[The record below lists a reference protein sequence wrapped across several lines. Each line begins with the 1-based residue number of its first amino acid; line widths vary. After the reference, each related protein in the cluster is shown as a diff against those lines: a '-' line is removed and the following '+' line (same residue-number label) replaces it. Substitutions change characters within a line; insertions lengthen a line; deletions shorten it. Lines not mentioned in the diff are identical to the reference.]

1 MLLDSPFHLRA
12 LQKLH
17 SVTIRPISIKAFSDC
32 PVEARQDLAL
42 QHFIDSVR
50 DPKTQKALRLADVKD
65 IGSALVFAH
74 KIETA
79 QQATRKDQYPIRAVS
94 AADSDSDF
102 VKKIDDL
109 RREIRRLK
117 ERKDGRCTEIR
128 CWTCGTAGHVRKN
141 GRVSR
146 SGGNSQQPHFKVF
159 HISSISGCDNELYVI
174 RQIGD
179 ITCNMVV
186 DTGANVTII
195 REDLARKLKFNII
208 WTPPCITLQTVTGDK
223 IYVHGKVN
231 LAIRFGN
238 INYHHTA
245 FVAEITDPCILGLY
259 FLWKYD
265 FKLDFGNSRMNSK
278 FEDITLFGLHAE
290 LEFSQKIIA
299 KIDISLSLRT
309 ECVIPGLVADNRKF
323 RFGVMDYPDTG
334 RARVGV
340 LVASSVVDLSNSVIP
355 VRVANISDKTKI
367 IQKGEVLATCTPVTC
382 IDRNCNSQ
390 DVSSDDLVQNLL
402 QDTDLDEKQRYAA
415 RQLIKEFQ
423 DLFSRTS
430 EDFGRTQ
437 LTFLNRT
444 GVFVLVS
451 KLITNG
457 STDYAKMVHVIKV
470 YLVDGKNEKQIRR
483 LAVGS
488 DVVSSF
494 QLLKEKIRA
503 LFQLPTASFDIK
515 WKDSEND
522 EILMS
527 SDAELAQALA
537 NADDGLL
544 KLFVSFGQTIPK
556 MQEAE
561 TKSAQEPKAP
571 GEVHPHVVCDACN
584 GSVCGDRYKCLQC
597 KDFDLC
603 ASCHSANKHPYH
615 DMVKLVKPSFAPR
628 EWAFLGSRRMWRSMF
643 GHAARGSFSF
653 PLLLRALVLLPLKKN
668 WPGGID
674 VKLETSPGR
683 RCSREFRKSCKNK
696 NKKEGEPTPSTS
708 DNATEQNENLAA
720 AEEKVEVKQPQ
731 CEETVKQETVEP
743 AQVCG
748 IFAESGKTS
757 HESKET
763 ECTNDD
769 NEVKSSDTG
778 EREKSPVSSDDNS
791 TCAEGWTLL
800 QNEEAEKQEVNSVE
814 PEKKET
820 EKIVMYPSLEKAA
833 VEPGCF
839 NQGANDIKPEC
850 PNQGGNNIKPEC
862 PYQTTSSIK
871 HEEGNVIRSNDP
883 EIINALI
890 KMQAMGFTNEG
901 GWLERLLVT
910 KKGNINEAL
919 DALYPFTRQ

>member
-1 MLLDSPFHLRA
+1 
-12 LQKLH
+12 
-17 SVTIRPISIKAFSDC
+17 
-32 PVEARQDLAL
+32 
-42 QHFIDSVR
+42 
-50 DPKTQKALRLADVKD
+50 
-65 IGSALVFAH
+65 
-74 KIETA
+74 
-79 QQATRKDQYPIRAVS
+79 
-94 AADSDSDF
+94 
-102 VKKIDDL
+102 
-109 RREIRRLK
+109 
-117 ERKDGRCTEIR
+117 
-128 CWTCGTAGHVRKN
+128 
-141 GRVSR
+141 
-146 SGGNSQQPHFKVF
+146 
-159 HISSISGCDNELYVI
+159 
-174 RQIGD
+174 
-179 ITCNMVV
+179 
-186 DTGANVTII
+186 
-195 REDLARKLKFNII
+195 
-208 WTPPCITLQTVTGDK
+208 
-223 IYVHGKVN
+223 
-231 LAIRFGN
+231 
-238 INYHHTA
+238 
-245 FVAEITDPCILGLY
+245 
-259 FLWKYD
+259 
-265 FKLDFGNSRMNSK
+265 
-278 FEDITLFGLHAE
+278 
-290 LEFSQKIIA
+290 
-299 KIDISLSLRT
+299 
-309 ECVIPGLVADNRKF
+309 
-323 RFGVMDYPDTG
+323 
-334 RARVGV
+334 
-340 LVASSVVDLSNSVIP
+340 
-355 VRVANISDKTKI
+355 
-367 IQKGEVLATCTPVTC
+367 
-382 IDRNCNSQ
+382 
-390 DVSSDDLVQNLL
+390 
-402 QDTDLDEKQRYAA
+402 
-415 RQLIKEFQ
+415 
-423 DLFSRTS
+423 
-430 EDFGRTQ
+430 
-437 LTFLNRT
+437 
-444 GVFVLVS
+444 
-451 KLITNG
+451 
-457 STDYAKMVHVIKV
+457 MVHVIKV

-603 ASCHSANKHPYH
+603 SSCHSANKHPYH

-653 PLLLRALVLLPLKKN
+653 PSPTQSASSTSSEEGQAQSPCKDMGNAINKLLTGDFVAAEKLFTEGLGSFLQN

-696 NKKEGEPTPSTS
+696 NKKEGEPMPSTS

-757 HESKET
+757 LKSKET

-791 TCAEGWTLL
+791 ACAEGWTLL

-862 PYQTTSSIK
+862 PYQATSSIK